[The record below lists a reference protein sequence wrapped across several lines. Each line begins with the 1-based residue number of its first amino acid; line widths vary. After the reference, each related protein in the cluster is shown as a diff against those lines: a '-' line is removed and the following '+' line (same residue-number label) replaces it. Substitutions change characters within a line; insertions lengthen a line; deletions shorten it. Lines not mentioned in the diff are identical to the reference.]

1 MNFGRLLR
9 LVFQSIRRSKRD
21 FLFSSVGIIV
31 GISTLL
37 FFTALGQGIKRTVLE
52 EVFVVRQL
60 EVVPRAVSL
69 LRSGVK
75 LDDAMIASLEKLPG
89 VARVSPKMK
98 LRAPA
103 GGSGGAAL
111 IGRDLYVELVADGI
125 PDHQVSAEEV
135 KAPHAFRDW
144 EAPIACAAE
153 ADPACPATHACD
165 TTAKQCAAKTCV
177 VDADCGGGAGYCD
190 QPARQCR
197 MPIPVVIS
205 PQLIELYEGALKNAV
220 GSGGSAG
227 ALKTLA
233 NPRMLVGFTFD
244 GTFGRSPFL
253 GGGRGPVTRRKLQ
266 LVGFSQRAIHL
277 GVTMPLGYV
286 KRLNAAHASDG
297 SRDSDPFYDAALVE
311 TTTNDAIPHV
321 ARAIT
326 DTLGLALSERYQQ
339 AERAGVLILVITL
352 IFNLISAIIL
362 FIAAV
367 NIMHTFL
374 MMILE
379 RRRELGLMRALGA
392 TRAQLRV
399 MIACEATILGLFG
412 GTLGALLGLGA
423 TRAVDAVFA
432 RQVQDF
438 PFKPA
443 SLFLIEPWMLLLALG
458 AALVFC
464 WLGALWPALRAGHV
478 DPAEALV
485 GR

>member
-1 MNFGRLLR
+1 MNLGRLLR

-75 LDDAMIASLEKLPG
+75 LDDAMITALQKLPG

-144 EAPIACAAE
+144 EAPIACAT
-153 ADPACPATHACD
+153 ADDAACPATHACD

-177 VDADCGGGAGYCD
+177 VDADYGGGSGYCD
-190 QPARQCR
+190 RAARQCR

-220 GSGGSAG
+220 GSGGTSG

-233 NPRMLVGFTFD
+233 NPRMLIGFTFD

-253 GGGRGPVTRRKLQ
+253 GGGRGPITRRKLQ

-286 KRLNAAHASDG
+286 KRLNAAHATGDQG
-297 SRDSDPFYDAALVE
+297 GADVYDAALVE

-326 DTLGLALSERYQQ
+326 EDLNLALSERYQQ

-399 MIACEATILGLFG
+399 MIACEATVLGLFG
-412 GTLGALLGLGA
+412 GTLGALLGAGA
-423 TRAVDAVFA
+423 TRAVDAIFA

-438 PFKPA
+438 PFKPQ

-458 AALVFC
+458 AALLFC
-464 WLGALWPALRAGHV
+464 WLGALWPALRAGRV
-478 DPAEALV
+478 DPAEALAR
-485 GR
+485 G